1 MSKVPNTLS
10 AICVYQRPKKTMP
23 NYQFLQITT
32 TNRVATLTL
41 NRPPVNSLSEAVL
54 SELNMAVDEVLAD
67 ANVKVILLTGAGT
80 RAFVAGADITT
91 FRKQLEGG
99 EAGAAAALEFL
110 QLGQTLFSKIED
122 APKPFIAALNG
133 VALGGG
139 GELALACHLRLMVD
153 TARIGWPEISLGLI
167 PGWGG
172 TQRLPRLIGP
182 AKALEMIL
190 TGEPVG
196 AAEALA
202 LGIVNGITSAEA
214 LLPTAQAL
222 AEKIASKGGL
232 AIRAALSAVVGGSGR
247 PMAAGLAQEIYAVRP
262 LLLSADMREG
272 VTAFLEKRAP
282 KFTDS

>member
-1 MSKVPNTLS
+1 MS
-10 AICVYQRPKKTMP
+10 
-23 NYQFLQITT
+23 NYQFLQIST

-54 SELNMAVDEVLAD
+54 NELSTAVDEVLAD
-67 ANVKVILLTGAGT
+67 ANVKVIIVTGAGS

-99 EAGAAAALEFL
+99 PEGAVAALEFL
-110 QLGQTLFSKIED
+110 QLGHAVFNKIEN

-139 GELALACHLRLMVD
+139 GELALACHIRLMAD
-153 TARIGWPEISLGLI
+153 TARIGWPEVNLGLI

-182 AKALEMIL
+182 AKALELIL
-190 TGEPVG
+190 TADQVG

-202 LGIVNGITSAEA
+202 LGLVNGVTTAEA
-214 LLPTAQAL
+214 LLPTAQTL
-222 AEKIASKGGL
+222 AEKIAGKGGL
-232 AIRAALSAVVGGSGR
+232 ALRAALSAVVGGSDK
-247 PMAAGLAQEIYAVRP
+247 PLAVGLAHEIEAVRP
-262 LLLSADMREG
+262 TLLSSDMREG

-282 KFTDS
+282 QFKDQ